1 MRQPQNYSL
10 FVVGSVTYKVFL
22 NRRVAA
28 VNEKTNNINYVKKK
42 KKTVCCLFKK
52 TKQNNF
58 FKLKKNL
65 KKKKDIRVCY
75 INAKLINIYKK
86 EANLQFF
93 ECFHIFDK
101 KNLNKIIV
109 QILYFISFFICDFKN
124 SMELASQGFLLQY
137 TPLQNC
143 NSYQK
148 RKNRVNETQDT
159 QNNNTI
165 QKKGAVITA
174 QKILLFIVISPDI
187 GNIQVDVVYLHVKR
201 GYQFFCCLFRK
212 SDIRSYT
219 LFKVKNKF
227 YNTTISS
234 STEIDVKRHYKP
246 APSIF
251 SNKFVNKV
259 TLNQIAKGYPTT
271 HNH

>member
-1 MRQPQNYSL
+1 
-10 FVVGSVTYKVFL
+10 
-22 NRRVAA
+22 
-28 VNEKTNNINYVKKK
+28 
-42 KKTVCCLFKK
+42 
-52 TKQNNF
+52 
-58 FKLKKNL
+58 
-65 KKKKDIRVCY
+65 
-75 INAKLINIYKK
+75 
-86 EANLQFF
+86 
-93 ECFHIFDK
+93 
-101 KNLNKIIV
+101 
-109 QILYFISFFICDFKN
+109 
-124 SMELASQGFLLQY
+124 MELASQGFLLQY

-159 QNNNTI
+159 QNNNII

-234 STEIDVKRHYKP
+234 SIEIDD
-246 APSIF
+246 
-251 SNKFVNKV
+251 NNDVNQQPMIWQV
-259 TLNQIAKGYPTT
+259 QDRTRTYYDYTHCSTTRDCVVRNQIELTNNRKYVIKYIGKVHFGEDSRFGIQLDEFNIIIDCNNYVTAKRSPLLVCYKGNNCQRTGEWQSQ
-271 HNH
+271 